1 MTADEVRKLLQ
12 LTPLGIEGGFFR
24 ETYRS
29 RWQVPTEYLPEGTQ
43 GSRSI
48 GTAIYYMI
56 TPETFST
63 LHRLP
68 GTEVFHFYA
77 GDPAV
82 MLQLL
87 PDGSSRT
94 LTLGNDLAN
103 GQEPQV
109 VVRGNVWQGC
119 RLAPWGKWALMG
131 TTMSPGFDYADYET
145 GAREELT
152 AQYPAFAELIRQY
165 TLK

>member
-1 MTADEVRKLLQ
+1 M
-12 LTPLGIEGGFFR
+12 EGGFFR

-29 RWQVPTEYLPEGTQ
+29 RWHVTAEYLPEGIR

-56 TPETFST
+56 TPETFSA

-68 GTEVFHFYA
+68 GSEVFHFYT

-82 MLQLL
+82 MLQLH
-87 PDGSSRT
+87 PDGTSRT
-94 LTLGNDLAN
+94 VTLGSDLAN

-119 RLAPWGKWALMG
+119 KLAPGGKWALMG
-131 TTMSPGFDYADYET
+131 TTMSPGFDYADYVI
-145 GAREELT
+145 GVRDALI
-152 AQYPAFAELIRQY
+152 AQYPDAAEMIRQY
-165 TLK
+165 TK